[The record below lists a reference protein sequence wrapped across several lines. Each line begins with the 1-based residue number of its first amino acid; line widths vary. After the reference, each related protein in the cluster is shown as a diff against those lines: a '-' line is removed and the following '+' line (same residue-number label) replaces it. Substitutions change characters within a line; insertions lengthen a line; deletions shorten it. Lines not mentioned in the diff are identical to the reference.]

1 MKQWFRELL
10 VDLGISIL
18 VMCGLAVLVLTG
30 FIPIAAFPFQPI
42 YVIIL
47 KCLVLLLIFV
57 WIVRS
62 LKR

>member
-1 MKQWFRELL
+1 M
-10 VDLGISIL
+10 DLGISIL